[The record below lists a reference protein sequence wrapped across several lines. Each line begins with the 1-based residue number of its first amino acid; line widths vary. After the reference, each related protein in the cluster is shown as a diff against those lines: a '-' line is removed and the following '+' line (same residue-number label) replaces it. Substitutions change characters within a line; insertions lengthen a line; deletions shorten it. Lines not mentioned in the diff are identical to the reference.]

1 MLYRILEIDELVSL
15 KNADRAMVDLME
27 NNDAHL
33 KLIALKKH
41 EKIAPHA
48 SKSDVCIY
56 VIDGE
61 LELTFHHNETC
72 NGSTCGC
79 KDSNHEKE
87 NNEKKYKIKKEQLFF
102 FEKEVMHSIEALKD
116 SSFLA
121 IKI

>member
-27 NNDAHL
+27 NNDSHL

-61 LELTFHHNETC
+61 LELTFHHNEACGCT
-72 NGSTCGC
+72 TCGC
-79 KDSNHEKE
+79 EDHEKE
-87 NNEKKYKIKKEQLFF
+87 NHEKKYKIKKEQLFL
-102 FEKEVMHSIEALKD
+102 FEKDVMHSVEALKD
-116 SSFLA
+116 SSFLS

>member
-1 MLYRILEIDELVSL
+1 MLYKILEIDELVSL

-27 NNDAHL
+27 NNDSHL

-48 SKSDVCIY
+48 SKTDVCIY

-61 LELTFHHNETC
+61 LEFTFHHNENC
-72 NGSTCGC
+72 SCSTCGC
-79 KDSNHEKE
+79 ENLDHEKE

-102 FEKEVMHSIEALKD
+102 FEKDKMHSVEALKD

>member
-1 MLYRILEIDELVSL
+1 MLYKILEIDELVSL

-27 NNDAHL
+27 NNDSHL
-33 KLIALKKH
+33 KLMALKKH

-48 SKSDVCIY
+48 SKTDVCIY

-61 LELTFHHNETC
+61 IEITFHDLE
-72 NGSTCGC
+72 TCGC
-79 KDSNHEKE
+79 TPCGCDNVHD
-87 NNEKKYKIKKEQLFF
+87 NTKKFKIKKEQLFF
-102 FEKEVMHSIEALKD
+102 FEKDKMHSVEALKD